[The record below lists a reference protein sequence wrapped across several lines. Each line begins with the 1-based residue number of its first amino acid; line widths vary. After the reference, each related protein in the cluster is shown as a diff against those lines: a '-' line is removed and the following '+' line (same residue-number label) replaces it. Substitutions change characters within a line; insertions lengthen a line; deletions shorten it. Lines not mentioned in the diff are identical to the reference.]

1 MNIFRSARNL
11 RVLGAVTAGLLL
23 LLLPGAFA
31 APPELPVQP
40 FGPGEVR
47 LLDGPF
53 RHAQDLD
60 AAYLLSLEPDR
71 LLAGFR
77 KEAGLPAK
85 AEAYGGWERQGVA
98 GHSAGHYLSAC
109 AYMAKAAGDARFCER
124 AAHMVDELAA
134 CQQANGNGY
143 VAAIP
148 GGKAVFEK
156 VARGEIASQ
165 GFDLNGSWV
174 PWYTLHKLFAGL
186 RDTYRLCGN
195 EKALAVARGLADWAI
210 ETTKNLTDEQWQ
222 TMLACEHGG
231 MNEVLADL
239 AADTG
244 EAKYLDLARKFYHR
258 AVLDPLAGGRD
269 ELQGKHANTQFPK
282 IIGCER
288 IHELTGESPFGAVPP
303 FFWET
308 VTHSHTYAI
317 GGNSDDEHF
326 GAPGKLNDRL
336 GKNTCETCNTYNM
349 VKLTDLLFRRGA
361 RADLADYAE
370 RALWNHLLASQN
382 PDDGMVLYYLT
393 LKPGGQ
399 KTFMTPFDSFT
410 CCSGTGMENHARYG
424 VPLYARDAAGVYV
437 NQFIASEL
445 NWADKGLRLRL
456 DTELPKSGAVR
467 ITVGAKVPVTAA
479 LRIRHPHWVPGPLA
493 FAVNGNEA
501 LVSPGPGGYAELR
514 REWKDGDVV
523 TFELPLA
530 LRTEPMPDN
539 PKRVAVF
546 CGPVVLAAD
555 LGTEADNRELPVLVT
570 DGRPVADWLKP
581 VAGEALAFRTEG
593 VGRPGDLTLTPFHS
607 FHGRRHTVYL
617 DLYTEDEWNAE
628 SARRRVE
635 EARLRDIEERT
646 VDRIRI
652 GEMQPERDHNLKGE
666 KTGVGDWQGRKWRH
680 ATDGG
685 WFAFDLK
692 VTPDAPQDLVVT
704 YWGSDEGARTFD
716 LLVNG
721 KKLATQTLNN
731 DKPGVFF
738 DMAYP
743 LPERLLKGKKKI
755 TVRFQA
761 HPGNFA
767 GGIFDARVMKRK

>member
-1 MNIFRSARNL
+1 MNIFRVERNL
-11 RVLGAVTAGLLL
+11 QALGAVTAGLLL
-23 LLLPGAFA
+23 LLSQEVFA
-31 APPELPVQP
+31 APPKLPVQP

-53 RHAQDLD
+53 RHAQDLG

-77 KEAGLPAK
+77 KEAGLPEK

-109 AYMAKAAGDARFCER
+109 AFMAKAAGDARFCER
-124 AAHMVDELAA
+124 AAYMVDGLAA

-148 GGKAVFEK
+148 GGKEVFEK

-195 EKALAVARGLADWAI
+195 EKALAVARGLADFSI
-210 ETTKNLTDEQWQ
+210 ETTKNLSEEQWQ

-231 MNEVLADL
+231 INEVLADL

-244 EAKYLDLARKFYHR
+244 EAKYLDLAKKFYHR
-258 AVLDPLAGGRD
+258 AVLDPLAEGRD

-282 IIGCER
+282 VIGCER
-288 IHELTGESPFGAVPP
+288 IHELTGEAPFGAIPP
-303 FFWET
+303 FFWNT
-308 VTHSHTYAI
+308 VTHDHTYAV
-317 GGNSDDEHF
+317 GGNSNDEHF
-326 GAPGKLNDRL
+326 GEPGKLNDRL
-336 GKNTCETCNTYNM
+336 GANTCETCNTYNM
-349 VKLTDLLFRRGA
+349 VKLTGLLFRRGA
-361 RADLADYAE
+361 RAELADYAE

-410 CCSGTGMENHARYG
+410 CCSGTGMENHARHG
-424 VPLYARDAAGVYV
+424 VHLYARDAEGVYV

-445 NWADKGLRLRL
+445 DWAEKGVRLRL

-467 ITVGAKVPVTAA
+467 ITIGAAAPVTTS
-479 LRIRHPHWVPGPLA
+479 LRIRHPHWAPGPLA
-493 FAVNGNEA
+493 FAVNGTET
-501 LVSPGPGGYAELR
+501 LVSPGPGGYADLR
-514 REWKDGDVV
+514 REWEDGDVV

-530 LRTEPMPDN
+530 LRTESMPDN
-539 PKRVAVF
+539 PNRVAVF
-546 CGPVVLAAD
+546 HGPVVLAAD
-555 LGTEADNRELPVLVT
+555 LGTEAENRELPVLVT
-570 DGRPVADWLKP
+570 DGRPVSDWLKP
-581 VAGEALAFRTEG
+581 VAGETLTFRTEG
-593 VGRPGDLTLTPFHS
+593 AGRPEDLTLTPFHS

-617 DLYTEDEWNAE
+617 DLYTEDEWRAE
-628 SARRRVE
+628 ETRRRAE
-635 EARLRDIEERT
+635 EARLHDIEERT
-646 VDRIRI
+646 VDRVRI
-652 GEMQPERDHNLKGE
+652 GEMQPERDHNLEGDN
-666 KTGVGDWQGRKWRH
+666 TGAGDWQGRKWRH

-685 WFAFDLK
+685 WFAFDLQ
-692 VTPDAPQDLVVT
+692 TAPDASQDLVVT
-704 YWGSDEGARTFD
+704 YWGSETGARTFD
-716 LLVNG
+716 VLVDG
-721 KKLATQTLNN
+721 QKLATQTLDN
-731 DKPGVFF
+731 DKPGEFF
-738 DMAYP
+738 DTAYP
-743 LPERLLKGKKKI
+743 LPEKLLKGKKKI

-767 GGIFDARVMKRK
+767 GGIFDARIMRKK